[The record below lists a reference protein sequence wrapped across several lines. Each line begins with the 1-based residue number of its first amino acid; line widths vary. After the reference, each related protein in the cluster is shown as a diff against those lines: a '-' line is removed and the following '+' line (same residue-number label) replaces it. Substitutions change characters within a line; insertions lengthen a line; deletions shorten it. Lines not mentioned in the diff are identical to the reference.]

1 VRPFYVRELTRY
13 PVGIRRLRYLLM
25 AVLASL
31 ILNFEGQIAP
41 VVPLLLD
48 DLHMTLTTYG
58 AIGAVAVA
66 VGAVSAAIGGRLAD
80 RWGRTILLVPIMFVT
95 AILDYAT
102 VLVHTPGQLLIVRS
116 LLLFVEGAAVTTT
129 AGLVRDFSPRMGR
142 STAFA
147 FWTWGPVGANFL
159 AAGIAAVTLPLFV
172 SWRSQ
177 FVIIGTV
184 ALVVSVIITVYIAD
198 LAPQLRAQVIHS
210 EADMAGIDASGAEE
224 VQLGQARQLLRQRRV
239 LAHLVGIT
247 SWQVFY
253 WTLQV
258 FGPTISVQAF
268 GYTGSQAAT
277 VAAASWAIN
286 LVVLFAVGRL
296 SDRLQL
302 RKPFILVGTV
312 AGLAVMG
319 FLIRLVGSGHAS
331 MGTLIAVYAVLG
343 SALAVAF
350 APWMAQF
357 SEDVED
363 IRPELQGT
371 AWGLF
376 GLSVRVMIVA
386 MLIVAPTVTRH
397 NDGSWQPWM
406 MVALGFNALL
416 VPALFLFG
424 GAWRRGP
431 RVTPA
436 PREAVAA

>member
-1 VRPFYVRELTRY
+1 MRPFYVRELTRY

-41 VVPLLLD
+41 VLPLLLD

-102 VLVHTPGQLLIVRS
+102 VLVHTPGQLLLVRS
-116 LLLFVEGAAVTTT
+116 VLLFVEGAAVTTT

-177 FVIIGTV
+177 FIIIGTV
-184 ALVVSVIITVYIAD
+184 ALIVSVIITVYIAD

-224 VQLGQARQLLRQRRV
+224 VQLGQARQLLRHRRV
-239 LAHLVGIT
+239 MAHLVGIT

-268 GYTGSQAAT
+268 GYHREPGRHRGRRQLGDQPGGAVRRRPALRP
-277 VAAASWAIN
+277 AAAAQ
-286 LVVLFAVGRL
+286 AVHPRRHPGRAGRDGLHHPAGRL
-296 SDRLQL
+296 RPGVD
-302 RKPFILVGTV
+302 
-312 AGLAVMG
+312 
-319 FLIRLVGSGHAS
+319 GHADH
-331 MGTLIAVYAVLG
+331 GVRGAG
-343 SALAVAF
+343 
-350 APWMAQF
+350 
-357 SEDVED
+357 
-363 IRPELQGT
+363 RPRSRSRSPRG
-371 AWGLF
+371 WP
-376 GLSVRVMIVA
+376 S
-386 MLIVAPTVTRH
+386 
-397 NDGSWQPWM
+397 S
-406 MVALGFNALL
+406 
-416 VPALFLFG
+416 
-424 GAWRRGP
+424 RRTSKTSGP
-431 RVTPA
+431 NCRA
-436 PREAVAA
+436 PRGDCSVCRSG